1 MLYNQNNCAAEG
13 GPLTTKYEVEVGT
26 GLCEMVGY
34 DGDQSMGHLLSGGS
48 MANVEGIWVA
58 RNLKF
63 FALGLQE
70 AVKNEPK
77 LEAARSYT
85 VFVPELNKNVPL
97 LEAKPWQLLN
107 LDIDTI
113 IWMPEDVETMAGIE
127 HTELMEIMNDYAYE
141 SIGALEFG
149 IRHGLKKSPCF
160 LIATTCHVCFLKAAT
175 VLGLGKGNIV
185 YVPVDD
191 HARMNPKGEH
201 ITLNNS

>member
-1 MLYNQNNCAAEG
+1 M
-13 GPLTTKYEVEVGT
+13 GT
-26 GLCEMVGY
+26 GLCEMMGY

-70 AVKNEPK
+70 AIKNEPK
-77 LEAARSYT
+77 LKSARTYM
-85 VFVPELNKNVPL
+85 VYVPKLDKKVPL
-97 LEAKPWQLLN
+97 LKAKPWQLLN

-113 IWMPEDVETMAGIE
+113 IRMPEDVETLAGIE
-127 HTELMEIMNDYAYE
+127 RPELMGIMNDYAYE

-149 IRHGLKKSPCF
+149 IRHDLKKSPCF

-191 HARMNPKGEH
+191 RARMNPEGEH
-201 ITLNNS
+201 ITLNTS